1 MLLRQGVDTVKI
13 HMRIIDRLQLVVQ
26 PLCLGKG
33 FVGNDVL
40 RAVFFRQI
48 CKHFALRAQGGDV
61 IKLSQI
67 DIRARCGGKR
77 PLQHARAGRRSLHAT
92 WG

>member
-61 IKLSQI
+61 IKLS
-67 DIRARCGGKR
+67 DAAGSATSSTCGLV
-77 PLQHARAGRRSLHAT
+77 PSA
-92 WG
+92 